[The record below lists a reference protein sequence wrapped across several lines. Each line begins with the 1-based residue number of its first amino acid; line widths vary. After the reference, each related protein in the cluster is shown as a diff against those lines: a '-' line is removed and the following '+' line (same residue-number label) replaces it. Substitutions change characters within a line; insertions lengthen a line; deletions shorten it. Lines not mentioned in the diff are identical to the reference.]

1 MAPPASTSTWTLDYS
16 NPPPKPSVRDP
27 PGFVPV
33 LSVKGSAKNATAQ
46 IHPANL
52 DSLRRQKAWEVA
64 LAPAKSVPMQAFM
77 MYMTGGGIQIF
88 SVMSVWFLLKQAIS
102 GILSVETG
110 PSPHLPPS
118 RSPPS
123 HFLTDYAVGS
133 AVFAPF
139 TASSKSKSP
148 GEPAAQAQSFFQ
160 QKAVFVLCQIG
171 LLCVGLWKC
180 NSMGLLPTHESDWIA
195 FRSYPEYKR
204 TPIDF
209 TEVQHLMGPVVY
221 Q

>member
-1 MAPPASTSTWTLDYS
+1 MAPQASTNKWTLDYS

-27 PGFVPV
+27 PGFVPA

-102 GILSVETG
+102 GILSVET
-110 PSPHLPPS
+110 
-118 RSPPS
+118 
-123 HFLTDYAVGS
+123 
-133 AVFAPF
+133 VFAPF
-139 TASSKSKSP
+139 TAASKSKSP
-148 GEPAAQAQSFFQ
+148 AEPAAQAQSFIQ

-209 TEVQHLMGPVVY
+209 TEVQHLMGPVVF

>member
-102 GILSVETG
+102 GILSVET
-110 PSPHLPPS
+110 
-118 RSPPS
+118 
-123 HFLTDYAVGS
+123 
-133 AVFAPF
+133 VFAPF

>member
-1 MAPPASTSTWTLDYS
+1 MASQASTSKWTLDYS
-16 NPPPKPSVRDP
+16 NPPPKPAVRDP

-102 GILSVETG
+102 GILSVET
-110 PSPHLPPS
+110 
-118 RSPPS
+118 
-123 HFLTDYAVGS
+123 
-133 AVFAPF
+133 VFAPF

-148 GEPAAQAQSFFQ
+148 AEPAAQAQSFFQ